1 MGIYWVLQNYQI
13 DSNRSEKLVNAYE
26 LTRRALGLEDHNDP
40 LTDKIAKRVV
50 QIGRDVSI
58 SDAHEI
64 CRLTIKELFK
74 EFGASGAKVPT
85 SVLHKSLDSK
95 R

>member
-1 MGIYWVLQNYQI
+1 MEIYRVLQNYQI

-26 LTRRALGLEDHNDP
+26 LTLRALGLEDNDP

-58 SDAHEI
+58 SEAQEI

-85 SVLHKSLDSK
+85 SVLRNSLDSE